1 VVPVFL
7 LILFGSIG
15 LRLLETPVY
24 EASATFI
31 VRPNV
36 TSQDDFLSALGI
48 VSRQT
53 EIARTFA
60 QVADSTAVKRQV
72 VERLGPDQ
80 DLRDISLDARAIGGT
95 NLLEVTVRGGDPQ
108 VITQYSAALGAV
120 LVKYVNELYGTFS
133 LATLDEAS
141 APRSPLA
148 PDAPWQLVLS
158 VALAATVAA
167 AAAFAYES
175 WAGRGRRFAPLDIV
189 DPQSGAFSDAYFHLR
204 LDQEASRAREVSA
217 PLSVASFDAVQA
229 GLLLPERGAREQI
242 LTRFAAAVR
251 SRVPPHQIL
260 ARLDGDVFA
269 LLLPGFDEQRA
280 RSRADDVWTA
290 AMAEVVQAPPAV
302 IRTARAASDVVA
314 FTGDRVEHALIRGRT
329 RRRAMFSWLP
339 LGIASRQ
346 RRYAPLPP
354 QQLMDMLPAATGGQS
369 REPQPSLG
377 AGGQARRG
385 KSRRDWP
392 GHRRRRG

>member
-36 TSQDDFLSALGI
+36 TSEDDFLSALAT

-60 QVADSTAVKRQV
+60 QIADSKAVKRQV
-72 VERLGPDQ
+72 AERLGPDQ
-80 DLRDISLDARAIGGT
+80 DLGDISLDARAIGGT
-95 NLLEVTVRGGDPQ
+95 NLLEVTVRGRDPQ

-120 LVKYVNELYGTFS
+120 LVKYVNDLYGTFS
-133 LATLDEAS
+133 LSPLDEAS

-148 PDAPWQLVLS
+148 LDAPWQLVLS
-158 VALAATVAA
+158 VALAATLAA
-167 AAAFAYES
+167 AVAFAYES

-189 DPQSGAFSDAYFHLR
+189 DPQSGAFTDAYFHLR
-204 LDQEASRAREVSA
+204 LDQEATRAREARA

-242 LTRFAAAVR
+242 LSRFAAAVR
-251 SRVPPHQIL
+251 SLVPPHQIL

-290 AMAEVVQAPPAV
+290 AIAEIGQAPPGV
-302 IRTARAASDVVA
+302 IRIARAASDVIA
-314 FTGDRVEHALIRGRT
+314 ITGDRVEHGLIRGRT
-329 RRRAMFSWLP
+329 RRRARFSWLP

-346 RRYAPLPP
+346 RRYAPVPP
-354 QQLMDMLPAATGGQS
+354 QELMDMLPASTGAKTHD
-369 REPQPSLG
+369 PQPSLG
-377 AGGQARRG
+377 SGGPARRREG
-385 KSRRDWP
+385 RVWP